1 MGIKLTDAVGTAKR
15 KEIDQYTYKNG
26 DNAVRLFGDLLPRY
40 IYWIKGEN
48 DKNLPIECLAFDRE
62 SESFTSNDK
71 DWVKEF
77 YPDAKAT
84 WSYSIQC
91 IDLGDGKAKVF
102 NLKKK
107 LMNQILQAAE
117 ELGDPTDPEKGWEV
131 HFKRTKTGPNVYN
144 VEYTLDQI
152 KCLKNTKP
160 MTKEQRAEMEAA
172 TPIDQ
177 LLPRPTPEVQ
187 KELLERLHQG
197 AGSGEDNTDEE
208 GVNKEFDVA

>member
-1 MGIKLTDAVGTAKR
+1 MGIKLTSAVGSAK
-15 KEIDQYTYKNG
+15 KKQIDQYTYKNG
-26 DNAVRLFGDLLPRY
+26 DNVVRLFGDLLPRY

-62 SESFTSNDK
+62 TESFTSKDK

-77 YPDAKAT
+77 FPDAKAS

-91 IDLGDGKAKVF
+91 LDLQDGKAKVF

-107 LMNQILQAAE
+107 LMDQILQAAE
-117 ELGDPTDPEKGWEV
+117 ELGDPTDPETGWDV
-131 HFKRTKTGPNVYN
+131 WFKRAKTGPHIYN

-160 MTKEQRAEMEAA
+160 LTDVQRAEIAAA

-187 KELLERLHQG
+187 KELLDRLHRG
-197 AGSGEDNTDEE
+197 ESAGNDNTDTE
-208 GVNKEFDVA
+208 VSKEFDVS